1 MGHAARMV
9 TLANLLKKQ
18 FNIEFSSFGDTPQYI
33 RKFGFKCNEVPDI
46 EVQWNSQGELSLKK
60 TSLHLFPSLPK
71 FLRQINIENKFIK
84 NFKPKLIVSDS
95 RLSTVIASKYL
106 NLDNIVILNQL
117 KLLIPTHYKSTL
129 KTFVENVFG
138 EIIGKVW
145 AYSNYILLPD
155 LPPPYTISE
164 TNLWGVRSVS
174 KKIKYV
180 GFMVEKSSFESLHI
194 NKIIKNLELNNNKPI
209 IFAPISGPA
218 NTRLNFTKTIINL
231 ASKLSDKYNFII
243 SGGNPTEIDI
253 PQKIPGG
260 WYYDWCSIKDEL
272 YEISDIILGR
282 SGHLT
287 IGQSIVYGKPII
299 SVPIYNYSEQLSNSL
314 KINKLGIGVTL
325 NERTSN
331 IHHYSQV
338 IEDVLYDI
346 NIKKQIKKLQN
357 MTKRYNGIKNLSNII
372 SSYS

>member
-1 MGHAARMV
+1 MASFFSRYWI
-9 TLANLLKKQ
+9 TQSLLR
-18 FNIEFSSFGDTPQYI
+18 NGVSW
-33 RKFGFKCNEVPDI
+33 RKTHP
-46 EVQWNSQGELSLKK
+46 
-60 TSLHLFPSLPK
+60 T

-243 SGGNPTEIDI
+243 SKMLFFT
-253 PQKIPGG
+253 
-260 WYYDWCSIKDEL
+260 
-272 YEISDIILGR
+272 
-282 SGHLT
+282 T
-287 IGQSIVYGKPII
+287 
-299 SVPIYNYSEQLSNSL
+299 
-314 KINKLGIGVTL
+314 
-325 NERTSN
+325 
-331 IHHYSQV
+331 
-338 IEDVLYDI
+338 
-346 NIKKQIKKLQN
+346 
-357 MTKRYNGIKNLSNII
+357 
-372 SSYS
+372 

>member
-1 MGHAARMV
+1 MGHATRMV
-9 TLANLLKKQ
+9 TLANLMKKQ
-18 FNIEFSSFGDTPQYI
+18 FNIEFSSFGAIPQYI
-33 RKFGFKCNEVPDI
+33 RKLGFKCNEVPDI

-117 KLLIPTHYKSTL
+117 KLLIPTHYQSNL

-145 AYSNYILLPD
+145 AYSNNILLPD

-180 GFMVEKSSFESLHI
+180 GFMVEKPIFESVNI

-218 NTRLNFTKTIINL
+218 NTRLNFTNTIINL
-231 ASKLSDKYNFII
+231 ASKLSNKYNFII
-243 SGGNPTEIDI
+243 SGGNPTGSDI
-253 PQKIPGG
+253 PKKIPGG

-282 SGHLT
+282 AGHLT
-287 IGQSIVYGKPII
+287 IGQSIVYGKPMI

-325 NERTSN
+325 NERTSHIN
-331 IHHYSQV
+331 DYSHV
-338 IEDVLYDI
+338 IEDVLYDM
-346 NIKKQIKKLQN
+346 NIKKQVKKLQN
-357 MTKRYNGIKNLSNII
+357 MTERYNGLKNLSNII